1 MKELSYAWVSINKI
15 EFPYWENEARVC
27 DYRAAVMMLFE
38 VAFAAVAGAS
48 LILSFIL
55 LRASGWTLIGTLK
68 KVWTKAEEERA
79 RRKREKP
86 AKPKKERKPRE
97 KREKS
102 RAEKSMKHRKD
113 DGETP
118 PPSED
123 EFIIDN
129 SEKEV

>member
-1 MKELSYAWVSINKI
+1 
-15 EFPYWENEARVC
+15 
-27 DYRAAVMMLFE
+27 MLFE
-38 VAFAAVAGAS
+38 VAFAAVAGSS

-68 KVWTKAEEERA
+68 QAWTKAADERA

-86 AKPKKERKPRE
+86 PKAPKVRKKRGKEDKPAERENAPENGERPTP
-97 KREKS
+97 
-102 RAEKSMKHRKD
+102 RKD

-123 EFIIDN
+123 EFIIDK